1 MAMSKPLP
9 THGFRWLSRDEIN
22 RLDIDKLNEWDEN
35 GYILEVDLEY
45 PAELHDKHNDYPL
58 AAEHL
63 TISGEMLS
71 SYQKST
77 FPKEKLRP
85 TEKLTPNLLDK
96 TRYTVHYSNL
106 KYYLAQGLKLTRI
119 HRALT
124 FKQSAWLKPYVEFN
138 SQQRALATSDF
149 EKNFFKLMNNAV
161 FGMFIYCQD
170 RNTPLMTIQSFK
182 SISNSCGY
190 PFYFSG
196 KTQENLRNRVNIEV
210 VTNEDKALKRVAKP
224 SFKRSLKIR
233 NDMVLIQTH
242 MAKVKLNRPIYVG
255 FTVLET
261 SKLHMAQ
268 FHYDKMLQWFDD
280 ITLCFTDTGMTSV
293 ASNIKLVSVI
303 QSLCVHD

>member
-1 MAMSKPLP
+1 
-9 THGFRWLSRDEIN
+9 
-22 RLDIDKLNEWDEN
+22 
-35 GYILEVDLEY
+35 
-45 PAELHDKHNDYPL
+45 
-58 AAEHL
+58 
-63 TISGEMLS
+63 
-71 SYQKST
+71 
-77 FPKEKLRP
+77 
-85 TEKLTPNLLDK
+85 
-96 TRYTVHYSNL
+96 
-106 KYYLAQGLKLTRI
+106 
-119 HRALT
+119 
-124 FKQSAWLKPYVEFN
+124 
-138 SQQRALATSDF
+138 
-149 EKNFFKLMNNAV
+149 
-161 FGMFIYCQD
+161 
-170 RNTPLMTIQSFK
+170 MTIQTFK
-182 SISNSCGY
+182 SISNSCGL